1 MNMTDSRRIPLQTQK
16 GTAVI
21 PERLKAL
28 DAHEHFAV
36 LATDDNGRPYTS
48 LVSYALMP
56 DMKRLVF
63 ATSRKT
69 RKYANIV
76 HSANVAL
83 LIDNRSQKRNKLLKT
98 EAVTIIGI
106 AKPVRKSGFR
116 DKLVETLL
124 NKHPALEEFI
134 RAPATALFVVDINQC
149 VHVNQFQRV
158 TVWNFPESR

>member
-1 MNMTDSRRIPLQTQK
+1 MTDRQHIPVQKQK
-16 GTAVI
+16 GTAAI

-28 DAHEHFAV
+28 DAHGHFAV

-48 LVSYALMP
+48 LVSCALMA
-56 DMKRLVF
+56 DTKQLVF

-69 RKYANIV
+69 RKYANIIR
-76 HSANVAL
+76 SANVAL
-83 LIDNRSQKRNKLLKT
+83 LIDNRSQKRNKLFET

-116 DKLVETLL
+116 EKLMKALL

-134 RAPATALFVVDINQC
+134 RSPTTALVVVDITQC
-149 VHVNQFQRV
+149 VHVSQFQTV